1 VKFKSN
7 PEKRLKKGSIE
18 YLEAELNRLKEES
31 PKVNA
36 AYGFNKLYR
45 QMEARIKKI
54 EKQLKHKS
62 LQDKGLQSLD
72 NP

>member
-1 VKFKSN
+1 
-7 PEKRLKKGSIE
+7 
-18 YLEAELNRLKEES
+18 LKERSTE
-31 PKVNA
+31 VNA

-62 LQDKGLQSLD
+62 LQDKGLQVLD